1 MSNTA
6 EEDMGLSENEEE
18 PIPNMRAIR
27 NKRKTNKP
35 SWLVGFDTSVKRRGK
50 K

>member
-1 MSNTA
+1 MSNAA
-6 EEDMGLSENEEE
+6 EEDMGLSDMEEE
-18 PIPNMRAIR
+18 PIPNIR
-27 NKRKTNKP
+27 TKRKTNKP